1 MQQMCAGVT
10 QMRCMVLLTPRP
22 DGWCCFTSVEQFGMQ
37 VILSTG
43 TLVAAVKPGP
53 DNNLRTRTFVFVSET
68 DSWSEVQPEVR
79 QSNQSGLFTGG

>member
-1 MQQMCAGVT
+1 
-10 QMRCMVLLTPRP
+10 
-22 DGWCCFTSVEQFGMQ
+22 MQ

-53 DNNLRTRTFVFVSET
+53 GNLQTRTFVFMSET

-79 QSNQSGLFTGG
+79 QSGQSGLATEG